1 MPVYLHLLSQFFD
14 LYFHK
19 PIIRDP
25 SFSSSAHNASFN
37 IFGVRLVA
45 ALKKYD
51 SPFASIEENHR
62 IVMKPSANHEGGRGA
77 GRGGE
82 GGLGERTKKEDL
94 LQTQKPFAPV
104 VGKRM
109 LAEQCEMETA
119 KKRSQESEGGAKEK
133 KEDEERERGEGREEE
148 SREAGWRWRERGPCP
163 ELPRGLY
170 GSFDLR
176 RSSLLP
182 RSIDTSYFYG

>member
-1 MPVYLHLLSQFFD
+1 M
-14 LYFHK
+14 
-19 PIIRDP
+19 
-25 SFSSSAHNASFN
+25 
-37 IFGVRLVA
+37 
-45 ALKKYD
+45 
-51 SPFASIEENHR
+51 
-62 IVMKPSANHEGGRGA
+62 
-77 GRGGE
+77 
-82 GGLGERTKKEDL
+82 

-109 LAEQCEMETA
+109 LAEQCKMETA
-119 KKRSQESEGGAKEK
+119 KKRSQESGGAKEK
-133 KEDEERERGEGREEE
+133 KEDEEREGAVRGTRGRKRLGGGGEK
-148 SREAGWRWRERGPCP
+148 GGP